1 MESTTTWL
9 LTLGVLSLVIV
20 FDLTL
25 AIIRRNKE
33 TTMTEAGIWTV
44 IYVAAAIAFGIL
56 MPNWTT
62 DPNAQKEFFA
72 GWLTEYAL
80 SVDNIFVFV
89 IILSRLQVEK
99 TKQQLVLLLGIIIA
113 LVLRGGFIAAGS
125 AIIEKF
131 SGAFFI
137 FGAFL
142 IYTAIHQL
150 FRSEETDEES
160 ESKLTRFLNKR
171 IAYTETYDGMKL
183 RTMVDGK
190 KTFTPII
197 VVFIT
202 LALTDVMFA
211 FDSIPAIF
219 GITTD
224 GFIVLTANI
233 FALMG
238 LRQLYFLLGSLIE
251 RLRYLEYGISAIL
264 AFIGFKLVSHAM
276 HVNELPFINGGKHI
290 DWAPEISTETS
301 LIVIVVCLVV
311 SAGASLFIKKKD

>member
-9 LTLGVLSLVIV
+9 LTLGILSLVII
-20 FDLTL
+20 FDLTV

-142 IYTAIHQL
+142 IFTAYRL
-150 FRSEETDEES
+150 LVEDEGEEEWKED
-160 ESKLTRFLNKR
+160 R
-171 IAYTETYDGMKL
+171 
-183 RTMVDGK
+183 
-190 KTFTPII
+190 
-197 VVFIT
+197 FIT
-202 LALTDVMFA
+202 FLRSKGATTFVIALVSLGFTDLVFA
-211 FDSIPAIF
+211 LDSIPAIF
-219 GITTD
+219 GITRD
-224 GFIVLTANI
+224 PYIVVCANI

-238 LRQLYFLLGSLIE
+238 LRQLYFLLQGLLQ
-251 RLRYLEYGISAIL
+251 RLVYLSKGLSFIL
-264 AFIGFKLVSHAM
+264 AFIGFKMFIEAFHGVGIHEIAG
-276 HVNELPFINGGKHI
+276 VELPHVPI
-290 DWAPEISTETS
+290 EVS
-301 LIVIVVCLVV
+301 LLVIV
-311 SAGASLFIKKKD
+311 SALTVTAVASLTATRKDGTEIV

>member
-9 LTLGVLSLVIV
+9 ITLGVLSLVIV

-62 DPNAQKEFFA
+62 DANAQKEFFA

-131 SGAFFI
+131 SGAFFV

-142 IYTAIHQL
+142 IFTAYRLLVEDEGEEEWKEDRIITFL
-150 FRSEETDEES
+150 RSKGATTFVIALVSLGFTD
-160 ESKLTRFLNKR
+160 L
-171 IAYTETYDGMKL
+171 
-183 RTMVDGK
+183 
-190 KTFTPII
+190 
-197 VVFIT
+197 VF
-202 LALTDVMFA
+202 AL
-211 FDSIPAIF
+211 DSIPAIF
-219 GITTD
+219 GITRD
-224 GFIVLTANI
+224 PYIVVCANI

-238 LRQLYFLLGSLIE
+238 LRQLYFLLQGLLQ
-251 RLRYLEYGISAIL
+251 RLVYLSKGLSFIL
-264 AFIGFKLVSHAM
+264 AFIGFKMFIEAFHGVGIHEIAG
-276 HVNELPFINGGKHI
+276 VELPHVPI
-290 DWAPEISTETS
+290 EVS
-301 LIVIVVCLVV
+301 LFVIVAALTVTAV
-311 SAGASLFIKKKD
+311 ASLTATRKDGSEIV

>member
-9 LTLGVLSLVIV
+9 ITLGVLSLVIV

-25 AIIRRNKE
+25 AIIRRDKE

-131 SGAFFI
+131 SGAFFV

-142 IYTAIHQL
+142 IFTAYRLLVEDEGEEEWKEDRIITFL
-150 FRSEETDEES
+150 RSKGATTFVIALVSLGFTD
-160 ESKLTRFLNKR
+160 L
-171 IAYTETYDGMKL
+171 
-183 RTMVDGK
+183 
-190 KTFTPII
+190 
-197 VVFIT
+197 VF
-202 LALTDVMFA
+202 AL
-211 FDSIPAIF
+211 DSIPAIF
-219 GITTD
+219 GITRD
-224 GFIVLTANI
+224 PYIVVCANI

-238 LRQLYFLLGSLIE
+238 LRQLYFLLQGLLQ
-251 RLRYLEYGISAIL
+251 RLVYLSKGLSFIL
-264 AFIGFKLVSHAM
+264 AFIGFKMFIEAFHGVGIHEIAG
-276 HVNELPFINGGKHI
+276 VELPHVPI
-290 DWAPEISTETS
+290 EVS
-301 LIVIVVCLVV
+301 LFVIVAALTVTAV
-311 SAGASLFIKKKD
+311 ASLTATRKDGSEIV

>member
-9 LTLGVLSLVIV
+9 ITLGVLSLVIV

-62 DPNAQKEFFA
+62 DANAQKEFFA

-142 IYTAIHQL
+142 IFTAYRLLVEDEGEEEWKEDRVITYL
-150 FRSEETDEES
+150 RSKGATTFVIALVSLGFTD
-160 ESKLTRFLNKR
+160 L
-171 IAYTETYDGMKL
+171 
-183 RTMVDGK
+183 
-190 KTFTPII
+190 
-197 VVFIT
+197 VF
-202 LALTDVMFA
+202 AL
-211 FDSIPAIF
+211 DSIPAIF
-219 GITTD
+219 GITRD
-224 GFIVLTANI
+224 PYIVVCANI

-238 LRQLYFLLGSLIE
+238 LRQLYFLLQGLLQ
-251 RLRYLEYGISAIL
+251 RLVYLSKGLSFIL
-264 AFIGFKLVSHAM
+264 AFIGFKMFIEAFHGVGIHEIAG
-276 HVNELPFINGGKHI
+276 VELPHVAI
-290 DWAPEISTETS
+290 EVS
-301 LIVIVVCLVV
+301 LFVIVAALTVTAV
-311 SAGASLFIKKKD
+311 ASLTATRKDGSEIV

>member
-9 LTLGVLSLVIV
+9 LTIGILSLVIL

-25 AIIRRNKE
+25 AIVRRNKE

-44 IYVAAAIAFGIL
+44 IYVSAAIVFGIL

-131 SGAFFI
+131 SGAFFV

-142 IYTAIHQL
+142 IFTAYRLLVEDKGEEEWKEDRMITFL
-150 FRSEETDEES
+150 RSKGATTFVIALVSLGFTD
-160 ESKLTRFLNKR
+160 L
-171 IAYTETYDGMKL
+171 
-183 RTMVDGK
+183 
-190 KTFTPII
+190 
-197 VVFIT
+197 VF
-202 LALTDVMFA
+202 AL
-211 FDSIPAIF
+211 DSIPAIF
-219 GITTD
+219 GITRD
-224 GFIVLTANI
+224 PYIVVCANI

-238 LRQLYFLLGSLIE
+238 LRQLYFLLQGLLQ
-251 RLRYLEYGISAIL
+251 RLVYLSMGLSFIL
-264 AFIGFKLVSHAM
+264 AFIGFKMFIEAFHGIGIHEIAGFKLPHVPIEVS
-276 HVNELPFINGGKHI
+276 LF
-290 DWAPEISTETS
+290 
-301 LIVIVVCLVV
+301 VIVAALTVTAV
-311 SAGASLFIKKKD
+311 ASLTATRKDGSEIV

>member
-9 LTLGVLSLVIV
+9 ITLGILSLVIV

-131 SGAFFI
+131 SGAFFV

-142 IYTAIHQL
+142 IFTAYRLLVEDEGEEEWKEDRMITFL
-150 FRSEETDEES
+150 RSKGATTFVIALVSLGFTD
-160 ESKLTRFLNKR
+160 L
-171 IAYTETYDGMKL
+171 
-183 RTMVDGK
+183 
-190 KTFTPII
+190 
-197 VVFIT
+197 VF
-202 LALTDVMFA
+202 AL
-211 FDSIPAIF
+211 DSIPAIF
-219 GITTD
+219 GITRD
-224 GFIVLTANI
+224 PYIVVCANI

-238 LRQLYFLLGSLIE
+238 LRQLYFLLQGLLQ
-251 RLRYLEYGISAIL
+251 RLVYLSKGLSFIL
-264 AFIGFKLVSHAM
+264 AFIGFKMFIEAFHGVGIHEIAG
-276 HVNELPFINGGKHI
+276 VELPHVPI
-290 DWAPEISTETS
+290 EVS
-301 LIVIVVCLVV
+301 LFVIVAALTVTAV
-311 SAGASLFIKKKD
+311 ASLTATRKDGSEIV